1 MIIIDKSPEKK
12 SAPYIWQDPEVSK
25 MTKKQEIAWREEEI
39 RRWREGYNGITP
51 SHYFALSQG
60 FIKLP
65 SGKTVRPWWR
75 DWDAAL
81 HEQYEA
87 DRKKYNSLYVFKR
100 RRYALTTY
108 FVGFEPLRIALTDK
122 GSVCGFTSCDV
133 PRGNTAYR
141 EKLMVAFSN
150 FDAQW
155 NYTNLDAKDLKELE
169 KDNGLPDWEVF
180 RTAPGTRDGTK
191 LRIQFMKK
199 EKVGTLEKFRET
211 TDISEI
217 TYAQTSRKEADAA
230 AFEGFTMNYL
240 FVDEFFL
247 HPYANRV
254 YASAEAS
261 LSDGFVRTG
270 MFITGGSC
278 GEMSHQGIA
287 NARRV
292 IKDSTDGS
300 KESVFFIPGYACVD
314 KAPEFDEFGNE
325 TGKIVSFMH
334 GNSGNHYI
342 GSRKI
347 HQPAYSDEKKAR
359 DYILSTREKLS
370 KSSDPTKYRQ
380 FMKAYPLTLDELLEA
395 SGDSLLSDDIMEYAR
410 RQKKAILNQKEK
422 HFLEYKFKQIDGQL
436 KIVPI

>member
-12 SAPYIWQDPEVSK
+12 KAPYIWQDPEIDK

-39 RRWREGYNGITP
+39 RRWREGYNGIMP

-81 HEQYEA
+81 HEQYES

-150 FDAQW
+150 FDANW

-191 LRIQFMKK
+191 LRIQFLKK

-217 TYAQTSRKEADAA
+217 TYAQTSRKESDAA

-247 HPYANRV
+247 HPYANKV

-270 MFITGGSC
+270 MFSPRYCQCT
-278 GEMSHQGIA
+278 
-287 NARRV
+287 
-292 IKDSTDGS
+292 
-300 KESVFFIPGYACVD
+300 
-314 KAPEFDEFGNE
+314 
-325 TGKIVSFMH
+325 
-334 GNSGNHYI
+334 
-342 GSRKI
+342 
-347 HQPAYSDEKKAR
+347 
-359 DYILSTREKLS
+359 
-370 KSSDPTKYRQ
+370 
-380 FMKAYPLTLDELLEA
+380 
-395 SGDSLLSDDIMEYAR
+395 
-410 RQKKAILNQKEK
+410 
-422 HFLEYKFKQIDGQL
+422 
-436 KIVPI
+436 